1 MKYESQRVAWWAFA
15 ICMVLFTLQIV
26 YGFIMAFAH
35 TGLDGLHDW
44 IPFHAARATHTNLL
58 VVWLLCGFMGAAYY
72 IVPEESQRELEWPRL
87 AYLQLAALVVVGVVA
102 IIGFHLNWWEGRK
115 FLEIPRPLDYLVVV
129 DVLLFIA
136 NIGVTIWKSER
147 KTTTAMVLFFGL
159 LMSALLYLP
168 GMIET
173 TNQTMDSYWR
183 WWVVHLWVEG
193 VWELI
198 MGAILS
204 YLLIKLTGIDREIIE
219 KWLYVIVGLTFL
231 SGILGTGHHY
241 YFIGAPRY
249 WLMVGGVF
257 SALEPLAF
265 LGMAIY
271 AIALAK
277 RGGRAHPNRTAL
289 AWTIGCSVLS
299 FVGAGFLGFAHTI
312 PQVNLFTHGTLVT
325 AMHGHMAFWGA
336 YAMIVLAVIT
346 YAMPML
352 TGRRLHDAPS
362 ATFAFWTSNI
372 GMISMT
378 LAFAVAGVTQ
388 VVLERRVGMEFLEVQ
403 REIEMHF
410 WGLIM
415 AASLFASG
423 IVAFLWNFIQYGKPV
438 GEVEGGK
445 VVPIVKDVVGDRAIE
460 AVPVSARAYEGGE

>member
-1 MKYESQRVAWWAFA
+1 MKYNSQRVAWWFFA
-15 ICMVLFTLQIV
+15 TCMLLFSLQII

-35 TGLDGLHDW
+35 VGLDGLHPW
-44 IPFHAARATHTNLL
+44 IPFNAARATHTNLL
-58 VVWLLCGFMGAAYY
+58 VVWLLAGFMGAAYF
-72 IVPEESQRELEWPRL
+72 IIPEESQRELEWPRL
-87 AYLQLAALVVVGVVA
+87 AYVQLAALVIVGVTA

-115 FLEIPRPLDYLVVV
+115 FLEIPRPLDFLVVI

-136 NIGVTIWKSER
+136 NIGMTLWKSER
-147 KTTTAMVLFFGL
+147 KTTTALVLFFGL
-159 LMSALLYLP
+159 LMAALLYLP
-168 GMIET
+168 GMIPT
-173 TNQTMDSYWR
+173 ANQTMDSYWR

-204 YLLIKLTGIDREIIE
+204 YLLIKLTGVDREIIE

-241 YFIGAPRY
+241 YFIGTPRY
-249 WLMVGGVF
+249 WLMIGGTF

-265 LGMAIY
+265 LGMAWYGISM
-271 AIALAK
+271 AK

-289 AWTIGCSVLS
+289 SWTVGCSVLS

-312 PQVNLFTHGTLVT
+312 PQVNLWTHGTLIT

-336 YAMIVLAVIT
+336 YGMIVLAVISYT
-346 YAMPML
+346 LPLL
-352 TGRRLHDAPS
+352 TGRRLYDAPS
-362 ATFAFWTSNI
+362 ATFAFWASNI

-388 VVLERRVGMEFLEVQ
+388 VVLERRVGMEFLQVQ
-403 REIEMHF
+403 TEIQVHF
-410 WGLIM
+410 WGLIL
-415 AASLFASG
+415 AASLFTLG
-423 IVAFLWNFIQYGKPV
+423 ITAFIWNFIQHGKPV
-438 GEVEGGK
+438 GELDTSRDAVE
-445 VVPIVKDVVGDRAIE
+445 PAAALA
-460 AVPVSARAYEGGE
+460 AVDAAPSGAE